1 MNYYLSDILN
11 HRGNLLY
18 IPLTVVVEALKVL
31 VQDNLG
37 KIWQREKG
45 QVELHVGFASSKCCK
60 PSQNVF
66 LKRNL
71 GQNIDLKVIAV
82 VFTSNCRLRLAY
94 KSSYFGTEILYYK
107 PSNEKLGKVDFL
119 CILV

>member
-18 IPLTVVVEALKVL
+18 IPFTVVVEALKVL

-71 GQNIDLKVIAV
+71 GQNIDLKVIVV
-82 VFTSNCRLRLAY
+82 VFTSDCSLKLAY
-94 KSSYFGTEILYYK
+94 QNSYFCTDM
-107 PSNEKLGKVDFL
+107 KLG
-119 CILV
+119 